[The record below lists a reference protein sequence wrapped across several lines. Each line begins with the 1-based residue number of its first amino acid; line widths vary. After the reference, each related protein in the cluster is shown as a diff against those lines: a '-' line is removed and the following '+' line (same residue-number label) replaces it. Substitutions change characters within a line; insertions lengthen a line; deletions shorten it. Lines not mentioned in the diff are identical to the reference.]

1 MALRL
6 ALSRSAVTARIGARQ
21 ALPAM
26 ATRSMALGP
35 AVGGQVSDELL
46 QKLGT
51 LSTQSLIDGLW
62 VMGWPTAFIEGAR
75 PLEKG
80 MKCVGRAV
88 TLNFVPQRPDIA
100 ADKPAGMESP
110 EYEAFEA
117 CGPNDVLV
125 MASVGPWES
134 VGGDIKFLRLMQRDV
149 GGLVTDGS
157 VRDTDELLGYG
168 FPVFSYSTTP
178 KQGPAAMQPW
188 QANGVIECGGVVVR
202 PGDAIIGDQDGV
214 VCVPASHAQE
224 VYDRAHGREEIEVII
239 KEELTKNPGPPGK
252 YYPFKPPIKPD
263 SPLGKLLTAKGHDF
277 SAMRGMHTRAGS
289 GPFTSGRVGG
299 ARRHMSSVPATMK
312 AVVIRENGPAENLLY
327 EEGFP
332 TPTVADG
339 QVLVKNEFT
348 GINFIDTYFRKGG
361 PAYTQ
366 ALPFVSGQEGGGT
379 IVQTTPGA
387 EAQGLKVGQRVAYSV
402 LGTYCEYTA
411 VPAPKIVNVPD
422 SVGLDVAT
430 ALMTQG
436 LTAHYLTN
444 SAHAG
449 LVKPGEWMLIHGI
462 GGGTCQWAAQ
472 MAKLKGYKV
481 IGTAPKGKEDVAAA
495 TGVDELIVTDVVPG
509 TPYEDYTSVDIVK
522 KVMEIT
528 NGEGV
533 KAVIDGIGASTVD
546 ISIESLSRRGIFV
559 TFGNASGPVP
569 AFPPIRLIKK
579 SAFLTRPKL
588 LDYVT
593 TRDELMSRADE
604 IFGWLQEGHLKVGID
619 KIFDL
624 SDAVAGHN
632 YLEAGKSKGK
642 VLYKIP

>member
-1 MALRL
+1 MA
-6 ALSRSAVTARIGARQ
+6 
-21 ALPAM
+21 M
-26 ATRSMALGP
+26 GP
-35 AVGGQVSDELL
+35 AVGGTVSDEMLE
-46 QKLGT
+46 KLSS
-51 LSTQSLIDGLW
+51 LSTQALIDGLW
-62 VMGWPTAFIEGAR
+62 VMGWPDAFIEGAR
-75 PLEKG
+75 PLKPG
-80 MKCVGRAV
+80 QKCSGRAV
-88 TLNFVPQRPDIA
+88 TLRFVPQRPDIA
-100 ADKPAGMESP
+100 ASKPIGVESP
-110 EYEAFEA
+110 EYEAFEK
-117 CGPNDVLV
+117 CGPNNVLV

-134 VGGDIKFLRLMQRDV
+134 VGGDIKFLRLKQLAV

-157 VRDTDELLGYG
+157 VRDTDELLSYG

-188 QANGVIECGGVVVR
+188 ECDGVISCGKVVVR

-214 VCVPASHAQE
+214 VCVPASHAEQ
-224 VYDRAHGREEIEVII
+224 VYEIAHGREVIEGII
-239 KEELTKNPGPPGK
+239 KEELVKNPGPPGK
-252 YYPFKPPIKPD
+252 YYPFKPPIKPE
-263 SPLGKLLTAKGHDF
+263 SPLGKLLTSKGVKFHSTKAAQRATSSSPF
-277 SAMRGMHTRAGS
+277 ASRRGG
-289 GPFTSGRVGG
+289 V
-299 ARRHMSSVPATMK
+299 RHMSSTPATMT
-312 AVVIRENGPAENLLY
+312 AVVIPENGGPENLLY
-327 EEGFP
+327 ETDFA
-332 TPTVADG
+332 TPKPADG
-339 QVLVKNEFT
+339 QVLVKNEYT

-379 IVQTTPGA
+379 IVEVTPKAA
-387 EAQGLKVGQRVAYSV
+387 EAGLAVGQRVAYSV

-411 VPAPKIVNVPD
+411 VPAAKIVNVPD
-422 SVGLDVAT
+422 GVGLDTAT
-430 ALMTQG
+430 ACMTQG

-444 SAHAG
+444 HAHAG
-449 LVKPGEWMLIHGI
+449 LVKPGEWMLIHGV

-481 IGTAPKGKEDVAAA
+481 IGTCPKGKEDVGAA
-495 TGVDELIVTDVVPG
+495 TGVDELIVTDVIPG

-522 KVMEIT
+522 KVMEVT

-559 TFGNASGPVP
+559 TFGNASGAVP

-593 TRDELMSRADE
+593 TRDELMMRADE
-604 IFGWLQEGHLKVGID
+604 IFGWLQSGDLNVGID
-619 KIFDL
+619 KVFDL
-624 SDAVAGHN
+624 SEAAEGHK

-642 VLYKIP
+642 VLYKVA